1 MLKKLI
7 NTRLGKEVIKISSRI
22 NETKEVRRIH
32 VDKLEVRTIEGTEN
46 RVVGG
51 YVNKFNQQSSL
62 MRDRWGDEFVEVI
75 SESAFNKTLETKS
88 QKALWNHNTDLVLGS
103 VAAGTLN
110 LFVDGVGLRC
120 EITLPNTTWG
130 NDAYES
136 IQRGDVDGMSFGFRC
151 VEDMW
156 SKTQYEDREIYKR
169 TILEVEL
176 FEVSPCVF
184 PAYPD
189 SQINCRSLESFK
201 EESRNEQ
208 RKKILIKT
216 YL

>member
-1 MLKKLI
+1 M
-7 NTRLGKEVIKISSRI
+7 IKIDKNRVSDV
-22 NETKEVRRIH
+22 KEVRRMH
-32 VDKLEVRTIEGTEN
+32 VDNIEVRTIEGSDN

-51 YVNKFNQQSSL
+51 YVNKFNQQSAI
-62 MRDRWGDEFVEVI
+62 MRDRWGDEFIEVM
-75 SESAFNKTLETKS
+75 SDSAFTKTLETKS

-103 VAAGTLN
+103 VSSGTLN
-110 LFVDGVGLRC
+110 LFTDGVGLRS

-189 SQINCRSLESFK
+189 SQINCRSLEEFK
-201 EESRNEQ
+201 TNSREKRTQ
-208 RKKILIKT
+208 ELIIKT
-216 YL
+216 LL

>member
-1 MLKKLI
+1 M
-7 NTRLGKEVIKISSRI
+7 IKINSRI

-103 VAAGTLN
+103 VSAGTLN
-110 LFVDGVGLRC
+110 LFADGIGLRC

-189 SQINCRSLESFK
+189 SQINCRSFESFK
-201 EESRNEQ
+201 EEHKSEQ
-208 RKKILIKT
+208 RRKLLIKT

>member
-1 MLKKLI
+1 M
-7 NTRLGKEVIKISSRI
+7 IKINSRI

-103 VAAGTLN
+103 VSARTLN
-110 LFVDGVGLRC
+110 LFVDGIGLRC

-189 SQINCRSLESFK
+189 SQINCRSFESFK
-201 EESRNEQ
+201 EEHKSEQ
-208 RKKILIKT
+208 RRKLLIKT

>member
-1 MLKKLI
+1 M
-7 NTRLGKEVIKISSRI
+7 IKINSRI

-32 VDKLEVRTIEGTEN
+32 VDKLEIRTIEGTEN

-103 VAAGTLN
+103 VSAGTLN
-110 LFVDGVGLRC
+110 LFVDGIGLRC

-201 EESRNEQ
+201 EEHKSEQ
-208 RKKILIKT
+208 RRKLLIKT

>member
-1 MLKKLI
+1 MTK
-7 NTRLGKEVIKISSRI
+7 RI
-22 NETKEVRRIH
+22 NDTKEVRHIQI
-32 VDKLEVRTIEGTEN
+32 DKLEVRTIEGSDN
-46 RVVGG
+46 KVVGG
-51 YVNKFNQQSSL
+51 YVNKFNKQSSI

-75 SESAFNKTLETKS
+75 SDVAFNKTLETKS
-88 QKALWNHNTDLVLGS
+88 QKALWNHNVDLVLGS
-103 VAAGTLN
+103 VSSGTLN
-110 LFVDGVGLRC
+110 LFTDGIGLRC

-136 IQRGDVDGMSFGFRC
+136 IKRGDVDGMSFGFRC
-151 VEDMW
+151 IEDMW

-169 TILEVEL
+169 TILEADL

-189 SQINCRSLESFK
+189 SQINCRSLENFK
-201 EESRNEQ
+201 EDTKKEK
-208 RKKILIKT
+208 RKKLLLET

>member
-1 MLKKLI
+1 MTIQKKI
-7 NTRLGKEVIKISSRI
+7 NDVKEIRKIQV
-22 NETKEVRRIH
+22 N
-32 VDKLEVRTIEGTEN
+32 KLEVRTIEGSEN

-51 YVNKFNQQSSL
+51 YVNKFNQQSEI
-62 MRDRWGDEFVEVI
+62 MRDYWGDEFVEVI
-75 SESAFNKTLETKS
+75 SDSAFNKTLETKS

-103 VAAGTLN
+103 VSAGTLN
-110 LFVDGVGLRC
+110 LFTDGIGLRC

-151 VEDMW
+151 IEDMW
-156 SKTQYEDREIYKR
+156 SKTEYEGREIYKR

-189 SQINCRSLESFK
+189 SQINCRSLE
-201 EESRNEQ
+201 NY
-208 RKKILIKT
+208 KKNNQEKRTQELIIKT
-216 YL
+216 FL

>member
-1 MLKKLI
+1 MRVLKEK
-7 NTRLGKEVIKISSRI
+7 RI
-22 NETKEVRRIH
+22 NETKEIRR
-32 VDKLEVRTIEGTEN
+32 VQVNKLEVRTIEGTET

-51 YVNKFNQQSSL
+51 YVNKFNQQSEL
-62 MRDRWGDEFVEVI
+62 MQDYWGDEFVEVI
-75 SESAFNKTLETKS
+75 SEGAFTKTLETKS

-110 LFVDGVGLRC
+110 LFVDGIGLRC
-120 EITLPNTTWG
+120 EITLPSTTWG

-136 IQRGDVDGMSFGFRC
+136 IKRGDVDGMSFGFMC
-151 VEDMW
+151 KEDMW

-189 SQINCRSLESFK
+189 SQINCRSLENFK
-201 EESRNEQ
+201 SSNKELR
-208 RKKILIKT
+208 RKKLIIES
-216 YL
+216 LF

>member
-1 MLKKLI
+1 M
-7 NTRLGKEVIKISSRI
+7 IKINSRI

-51 YVNKFNQQSSL
+51 YVNKFNQQSSI

-103 VAAGTLN
+103 VSAGTLN
-110 LFVDGVGLRC
+110 LFVDGIGLRC

-201 EESRNEQ
+201 EEHKSEQ
-208 RKKILIKT
+208 RRKLLIKT

>member
-1 MLKKLI
+1 MTIQKKI
-7 NTRLGKEVIKISSRI
+7 MDS
-22 NETKEVRRIH
+22 KEVRKIQ
-32 VDKLEVRTIEGTEN
+32 VDKLEVRTLDGTDK

-62 MRDRWGDEFVEVI
+62 MRDYWGDEFVEVM
-75 SESAFNKTLETKS
+75 SDSAFNKTLETKS

-103 VAAGTLN
+103 VSAGTLN
-110 LFVDGVGLRC
+110 LFTDGIGLRC

-136 IQRGDVDGMSFGFRC
+136 IQRGDVEGMSFGFRC

-156 SKTQYEDREIYKR
+156 SKTEYEGREIYKR

-189 SQINCRSLESFK
+189 SQINCRSLEDFK
-201 EESRNEQ
+201 TISKEKRAK
-208 RKKILIKT
+208 RLIVET
-216 YL
+216 LL

>member
-1 MLKKLI
+1 MEQR
-7 NTRLGKEVIKISSRI
+7 ND
-22 NETKEVRRIH
+22 TKEIRHIQIG
-32 VDKLEVRTIEGTEN
+32 KLEVRQLEGEN
-46 RVVGG
+46 QTKIVEG

-75 SESAFNKTLETKS
+75 SEGAFTKTLETKS
-88 QKALWNHNTDLVLGS
+88 QKALWNHNMDLVLGS
-103 VAAGTLN
+103 VSAGTLN
-110 LFVDGVGLRC
+110 LFTDNVGLRH

-136 IQRGDVDGMSFGFRC
+136 IQRGDVEGMSFGFRC
-151 VEDMW
+151 IEDRW
-156 SKTQYEDREIYKR
+156 SKIQYEDREIYKR
-169 TILEVEL
+169 TILEAEL

-189 SQINCRSLESFK
+189 SSLSCRSLENFK
-201 EESRNEQ
+201 EEIRTQKMKEL
-208 RKKILIKT
+208 IIKT

>member
-7 NTRLGKEVIKISSRI
+7 NTRLGKGVIKINSRI

-103 VAAGTLN
+103 VSAGTLN
-110 LFVDGVGLRC
+110 LFVDGIGLRC

-201 EESRNEQ
+201 EEHKSEQ
-208 RKKILIKT
+208 RRKLLIKT

>member
-1 MLKKLI
+1 M
-7 NTRLGKEVIKISSRI
+7 IKISSRI
-22 NETKEVRRIH
+22 DETKEVRRIH

-103 VAAGTLN
+103 VSAGTLN
-110 LFVDGVGLRC
+110 LFVDGIGLRC

-201 EESRNEQ
+201 EEHKSEQ
-208 RKKILIKT
+208 RRKLLIKT

>member
-1 MLKKLI
+1 M
-7 NTRLGKEVIKISSRI
+7 IKINSRI

-62 MRDRWGDEFVEVI
+62 MRDMWGDEFVEVI

-103 VAAGTLN
+103 VSAGTLN
-110 LFVDGVGLRC
+110 LFVDGIGLRC

-201 EESRNEQ
+201 EEHKSEQ
-208 RKKILIKT
+208 RRKLLIKT

>member
-1 MLKKLI
+1 MTIQKKI
-7 NTRLGKEVIKISSRI
+7 NDVKEIRKIQV
-22 NETKEVRRIH
+22 N
-32 VDKLEVRTIEGTEN
+32 KLEVRTIEGSEN
-46 RVVGG
+46 SVVGG
-51 YVNKFNQQSSL
+51 YVNKFNQQSEI
-62 MRDRWGDEFVEVI
+62 MRDYWGDEFVEVI
-75 SESAFNKTLETKS
+75 SDSAFNKTLETKS

-103 VAAGTLN
+103 VSAGTLN
-110 LFVDGVGLRC
+110 LFTDGIGLRC

-151 VEDMW
+151 IEDMW
-156 SKTQYEDREIYKR
+156 SKTEYEGREIYKR

-189 SQINCRSLESFK
+189 SQINCRSLE
-201 EESRNEQ
+201 NY
-208 RKKILIKT
+208 KKNNQEKRTQELIIKT
-216 YL
+216 FL

>member
-1 MLKKLI
+1 M
-7 NTRLGKEVIKISSRI
+7 IKINSRI

-75 SESAFNKTLETKS
+75 SESAFNKTLEKKTK
-88 QKALWNHNTDLVLGS
+88 KALWNHNTDFVLGS
-103 VAAGTLN
+103 VSAGTLN
-110 LFVDGVGLRC
+110 LFVDGIGLRC

-201 EESRNEQ
+201 EEHKSEQ
-208 RKKILIKT
+208 RRKLLIKT

>member
-1 MLKKLI
+1 MTI
-7 NTRLGKEVIKISSRI
+7 EQMNSNKEIRHIQI
-22 NETKEVRRIH
+22 G
-32 VDKLEVRTIEGTEN
+32 KLEVRQLDGEN
-46 RVVGG
+46 QTKIVEG

-75 SESAFNKTLETKS
+75 SEGAFTTTLETKS
-88 QKALWNHNTDLVLGS
+88 QKALWNHNMDLVLGS
-103 VAAGTLN
+103 VSAGTLN
-110 LFVDGVGLRC
+110 LFTDNVGLRC

-136 IQRGDVDGMSFGFRC
+136 IQRGDVDGMSFGFRTI
-151 VEDMW
+151 DDRW

-169 TILEVEL
+169 TILEAEL

-189 SQINCRSLESFK
+189 SSLNCRSLENFK
-201 EESRNEQ
+201 EEIRTQ
-208 RKKILIKT
+208 KIKELIIKT

>member
-1 MLKKLI
+1 M
-7 NTRLGKEVIKISSRI
+7 IKINSRI

-103 VAAGTLN
+103 VSAGTLN
-110 LFVDGVGLRC
+110 LFVAGIGLRC
-120 EITLPNTTWG
+120 DITLPNTTWG

-189 SQINCRSLESFK
+189 SQINCRSFESFK
-201 EESRNEQ
+201 EEHKSEQ
-208 RKKILIKT
+208 RRKLLIKT

>member
-1 MLKKLI
+1 M
-7 NTRLGKEVIKISSRI
+7 IKINSRI

>member
-103 VAAGTLN
+103 VSAGTLN
-110 LFVDGVGLRC
+110 LFVDGIGLRC

-201 EESRNEQ
+201 EEHKSEQ
-208 RKKILIKT
+208 RRKLLIKT

>member
-1 MLKKLI
+1 MISVEKG
-7 NTRLGKEVIKISSRI
+7 NKEIRKIHI
-22 NETKEVRRIH
+22 EG
-32 VDKLEVRTIEGTEN
+32 LEVREIEGDKGVES
-46 RVVGG
+46 RIVGG
-51 YVNKFNQQSSL
+51 YVNKFNKPSEI
-62 MRDRWGDEFVEVI
+62 MIDRWGDEFIEVI
-75 SESAFNKTLETKS
+75 SESAFTKTLETKT

-103 VAAGTLN
+103 VASGTLN

-136 IQRGDVDGMSFGFRC
+136 IKRGDVDGMSFGFRC
-151 VEDMW
+151 IEDMW

-184 PAYPD
+184 PAYSD
-189 SQINCRSLESFK
+189 SQIDCRSLEKHKTSVRDIKKK
-201 EESRNEQ
+201 E
-208 RKKILIKT
+208 LIIQT
-216 YL
+216 LI

>member
-1 MLKKLI
+1 M
-7 NTRLGKEVIKISSRI
+7 IKINSRI
-22 NETKEVRRIH
+22 NETKEVRRIN

-103 VAAGTLN
+103 VSAGTLN
-110 LFVDGVGLRC
+110 LFVDGIGLRC

-189 SQINCRSLESFK
+189 SQINCRSFESFK
-201 EESRNEQ
+201 EEHKSEQ
-208 RKKILIKT
+208 RRKLLIKT

>member
-1 MLKKLI
+1 MTIQKKMI
-7 NTRLGKEVIKISSRI
+7 D
-22 NETKEVRRIH
+22 TKEIRKVQ
-32 VDKLEVRTIEGTEN
+32 VNKLEVRTLEDSES

-51 YVNKFNQQSSL
+51 YVNKFNQQSEL
-62 MRDRWGDEFVEVI
+62 MTDYWGDEFIEVM

-110 LFVDGVGLRC
+110 LFTDGVGLRC

-156 SKTQYEDREIYKR
+156 SKIEYEGREIYKR

-189 SQINCRSLESFK
+189 SQINCRSLE
-201 EESRNEQ
+201 NY
-208 RKKILIKT
+208 KKTNQEKRTQELIIKS
-216 YL
+216 LL

>member
-1 MLKKLI
+1 MTIQKKI
-7 NTRLGKEVIKISSRI
+7 NDVKEIRKIQV
-22 NETKEVRRIH
+22 N
-32 VDKLEVRTIEGTEN
+32 KLEVRTIEGSEN

-51 YVNKFNQQSSL
+51 YVNKFNQQSEI
-62 MRDRWGDEFVEVI
+62 MRDYWGDEFVEVI
-75 SESAFNKTLETKS
+75 SDSAFNKTLETKS

-103 VAAGTLN
+103 VSAGTLN
-110 LFVDGVGLRC
+110 LFTDGIGLRC

-151 VEDMW
+151 IEDMW
-156 SKTQYEDREIYKR
+156 SKTEYEGREIYKR

-189 SQINCRSLESFK
+189 SQINWRSLE
-201 EESRNEQ
+201 NY
-208 RKKILIKT
+208 KKNNQEKRTQELIIKT
-216 YL
+216 FL

>member
-1 MLKKLI
+1 M
-7 NTRLGKEVIKISSRI
+7 IKINSRI

-103 VAAGTLN
+103 VSAGTLN
-110 LFVDGVGLRC
+110 LFVDGIGLRC

-156 SKTQYEDREIYKR
+156 SKTQYEDREGYKR

-201 EESRNEQ
+201 EEHKSEQ
-208 RKKILIKT
+208 RRKLLIKT

>member
-7 NTRLGKEVIKISSRI
+7 NTRLGKGVIKINSRI

-62 MRDRWGDEFVEVI
+62 MRDMWGDEFVEVI

-103 VAAGTLN
+103 VSAGTLN
-110 LFVDGVGLRC
+110 LFVDGIGLRC

-201 EESRNEQ
+201 EEHKSEQ
-208 RKKILIKT
+208 RRKLLIKT

>member
-62 MRDRWGDEFVEVI
+62 MRDMWGDEFVEVI
-75 SESAFNKTLETKS
+75 SESAFNKTLETKL

-103 VAAGTLN
+103 VSAGTLN
-110 LFVDGVGLRC
+110 LFVDGIGLRC

-201 EESRNEQ
+201 EEHKSEQ
-208 RKKILIKT
+208 RRKLLIKT

>member
-1 MLKKLI
+1 MTIQKKI
-7 NTRLGKEVIKISSRI
+7 NDVKEIRKIQV
-22 NETKEVRRIH
+22 N
-32 VDKLEVRTIEGTEN
+32 KLEVRTIEGSEN

-51 YVNKFNQQSSL
+51 YVNKFNQQSEI
-62 MRDRWGDEFVEVI
+62 MRDYWGDEFVEVI
-75 SESAFNKTLETKS
+75 SDSAFNKTLETKS

-103 VAAGTLN
+103 VSAGTLN
-110 LFVDGVGLRC
+110 LFTDGVGLRC

-151 VEDMW
+151 IEDMW
-156 SKTQYEDREIYKR
+156 SKTEYEGREIYKR

-189 SQINCRSLESFK
+189 SQINCRSLE
-201 EESRNEQ
+201 NY
-208 RKKILIKT
+208 KKNNQEKRTQELIIKT
-216 YL
+216 FL

>member
-1 MLKKLI
+1 MTVQKKM
-7 NTRLGKEVIKISSRI
+7 TD
-22 NETKEVRRIH
+22 TKEIRKVQ
-32 VDKLEVRTIEGTEN
+32 VNKLEVRTLEDSES

-51 YVNKFNQQSSL
+51 YVNKFNQQSEL
-62 MRDRWGDEFVEVI
+62 MTDYWGDEFIEVM

-110 LFVDGVGLRC
+110 LFTDGVGLRC

-156 SKTQYEDREIYKR
+156 SKTEYEGREIYKR

-189 SQINCRSLESFK
+189 SQINCRSLE
-201 EESRNEQ
+201 NY
-208 RKKILIKT
+208 KKTNREKRTQELIIKS
-216 YL
+216 LL